1 MKKFISV
8 LLSVIMAFSV
18 LPVMCFA
25 AEEDANENLP
35 MIFVTGI
42 GQTFS
47 FMENEDGSDTF
58 PYKYTDENG
67 EMKERIIPFNNRGNI
82 LNFDIDLVLDN
93 LFSNPKATIK
103 ALGVIGQILLSLV
116 LNTYVISNKNF
127 AEVAR
132 ELFYLN
138 IPDENGKLPEEVV
151 TPFYTYPVSQYN
163 EDAKDRFDRTVPH
176 PELIEA
182 YGKDRVFCFNYVPF
196 GSIENLADSL
206 NDYINNVQTKY
217 FPGKKVILVPMS
229 MGAATVSRYLYK
241 YGAEGDVA
249 KVISVVGCWDG
260 SDVFADLVEGKYADN
275 SADIFYGELLESLL
289 GDDVT
294 VSLVKI
300 VLRMLSKKRLTT
312 PLVRNLVKILCDE
325 VILRSSTMVA
335 LIPSDRYKAI
345 RDVYLTRPGY
355 EKVLADA
362 DKYYEAQSSLKTTL
376 RNLEETVGTE
386 FYFISGYGLPFGS
399 VTTDYAFFKC
409 FETAGTTNSDEIIQ
423 IESTTIGAT
432 AVAAGTQF
440 SKDYLDK
447 AEENGTA
454 KYISPDK
461 SVDLSTAAF
470 PDRCFLFYQQKHE
483 LEYNNVAIDTV
494 LEIAKG
500 NVKDAYHDPENYP
513 QFNGFRNLKNY
524 NGYVEFAT
532 NIINDEIAFDDGT
545 DRKYSDIL
553 GEAYADVKTEA
564 EGFMTRYNTMK
575 ATTVIDVE
583 SDAKLL
589 EDFEEFR
596 TQTLRK
602 LGVETEEKA
611 NPVKDFF
618 ENGII
623 KFSDFLESITGP
635 KGLPDLIF

>member
-1 MKKFISV
+1 MKRFTAI
-8 LLSVIMAFSV
+8 LLSVIMAFSI

-25 AEEDANENLP
+25 AEEAENENLP

-47 FMENEDGSDTF
+47 FMENEDGGDTF

-67 EMKERIIPFNNRGNI
+67 EMKERLVPYNNRGNI
-82 LNFDIDLVLDN
+82 LNFDIDLVLKN
-93 LFSNPKATIK
+93 LFSNPKAALK
-103 ALGVIGQILLSLV
+103 AIGVIGQIVFSLLM
-116 LNTYVISNKNF
+116 NRYCISNKAF

-138 IPDENGKLPEEVV
+138 IPDENGLLPEEVV
-151 TPFYTYPVSQYN
+151 TPFYTYPVSEYN

-196 GSIENLADSL
+196 GSIENLADTL
-206 NDYINNVQTKY
+206 NDYINNVQEKY

-275 SADIFYGELLESLL
+275 SPDIFYGELLDSLL
-289 GDDVT
+289 GDELT
-294 VSLVKI
+294 TSIVKI
-300 VLRMLSKKRLTT
+300 VLRMLSKKRFTT
-312 PLVRNLVKILCDE
+312 PLIRNLVKILCDE
-325 VILRSSTMVA
+325 VILKSSTMVA

-355 EKVLADA
+355 EKILADA
-362 DKYYEAQSSLKTTL
+362 DKYHEAQSSLKTTL

-386 FYFISGYGLPFGS
+386 FYFIAGYGLPFGE
-399 VTTDYAFFKC
+399 VTSDYAFFKC
-409 FETAGTTNSDEIIQ
+409 FESAGTTNSDEIIQ
-423 IESTTIGAT
+423 IESTTVGAT
-432 AVAAGTQF
+432 SVPAGTQF
-440 SKDYLDK
+440 SKDYIDT

-470 PDRCFLFYQQKHE
+470 PDRCFLFYEQKHE

-500 NVKDAYHDPENYP
+500 NVKNAYHDPENYP
-513 QFNGFRNLKNY
+513 QFNRYRNLKDF

-532 NIINDEIAFDDGT
+532 NLIDDKVAFDDGT

-553 GEAYADVKTEA
+553 GDNYNDVKAEA
-564 EGFMTRYNTMK
+564 QALMAEYDAMK

-583 SDAKLL
+583 EDAKVLAKL
-589 EDFEEFR
+589 EDFR
-596 TQTLRK
+596 LKTLVK
-602 LGVETEEKA
+602 LGVETEAKP

-618 ENGII
+618 ADGII
-623 KFSDFLESITGP
+623 KLSDFIGSITGP
-635 KGLPDLIF
+635 KGIPDLLW